1 MTYAAGILYQAGGRV
16 LLLKRGNDGDHPG
29 TWCLPGGK
37 VEPGETTVHGAC
49 RESMEEVGLTVS
61 PDSLKLLDA
70 SDRFTTYGAWL
81 AEPFDPVLNS
91 EHSAAVWAPLSDLP
105 QPLHPGLVPLLQKL
119 QTMTANDTASARQY
133 DGNGWFE
140 VKANPISKVGIF
152 PYSGAQLGLTGPDAS
167 RIFQVYRP
175 AEELAHPECIES
187 FKLIPWVDNHTALGP
202 TLQKLSDAAVPAEA
216 KGVHGVVG
224 EDVFFKEG
232 TLYANIKAFSNILA
246 DLIAAGKRE
255 LSAGYRCVY
264 DMVSGVYEGQ
274 HFDCIQRQIRGN
286 HLALV
291 SQGRM
296 GPDVAVMDHFTFTID
311 SKDFIMPDASKDE
324 GATPGAGG
332 MTLEQLTKVVGEFAP
347 QLAALNAA
355 MAKMAGGAAPAAAA
369 AVEDTTKPADAATPA
384 EATVDAGAVKPA
396 EMAAM
401 DAALKTTRAEL
412 AELKTNGTR
421 AIMKEIAVRDVLAQR
436 LTPHIGAFDHAQM
449 TLQDVAVYGCEKL
462 GVKVAADAALPA
474 LEGYLT
480 AAPAAVAA
488 SKARM
493 GMDAA
498 NGSTLVQ
505 GYLTGTGK

>member
-49 RESMEEVGLTVS
+49 RESMEEVGMTVS
-61 PDSLKLLDA
+61 PDTLKVLEA

-81 AEPFDPVLNS
+81 AEPFEPVLNS

-105 QPLHPGLVPLLQKL
+105 QPLHPGLAPLLQKL

-152 PYSGAQLGLTGPDAS
+152 PYSGAQLGMTGPDAS

-202 TLQKLSDAAVPAEA
+202 TLQKMSDSAVAAEA

-264 DMVSGVYEGQ
+264 DMVSGVFEGQ
-274 HFDCIQRQIRGN
+274 HYDCIQRQIRGN

-291 SQGRM
+291 KEGRM
-296 GPDVAVMDHFTFTID
+296 GPGVAVMDSFTFTID
-311 SKDFIMPDASKDE
+311 SKDFIMPEASKDE

-332 MTLEQLTKVVGEFAP
+332 MTLQDAIKMLGELAP
-347 QLAALNAA
+347 QVAKLTAA
-355 MAKMAGGAAPAAAA
+355 MAGMSGGAATPATAAA
-369 AVEDTTKPADAATPA
+369 AVEDTTKPA
-384 EATVDAGAVKPA
+384 EATVDADAVKPEA
-396 EMAAM
+396 MAAM
-401 DAALKTTRAEL
+401 DAALKSTRKEL
-412 AELKTNGTR
+412 DDLKAGGTR
-421 AIMKEIAVRDVLAQR
+421 AVMKEIAVRDVLVKR
-436 LTPHIGAFDHAQM
+436 LTPHIGAFDSAEM
-449 TLQDVAVYGCEKL
+449 TLQDVAVYGCDKL

-474 LEGYLT
+474 LEGFLT
-480 AAPAAVAA
+480 AAPQPVAPA
-488 SKARM
+488 RARM

-498 NGSTLVQ
+498 NGSTLVSA
-505 GYLTGTGK
+505 YLTGK